1 MRAAIPT
8 AKGVGDACGDV
19 RRMNRAHQSSS
30 NHCSGPVRCVMH
42 PMDTSDKLINIGSLF
57 KELWLVYY
65 NISNTLNNSRIII
78 FNNMFFRRQD
88 ARILTSKTV
97 SYFDPGGFWTRLG

>member
-30 NHCSGPVRCVMH
+30 NRCSGPVRCVMH

-65 NISNTLNNSRIII
+65 NISNTKKDKVHLYFI
-78 FNNMFFRRQD
+78 FIFYS
-88 ARILTSKTV
+88 ISV
-97 SYFDPGGFWTRLG
+97 Y